1 MTNRPARAKTWP
13 PAGDHFQFNYVQ
25 GSAADKSLVRRL
37 IADVDEVYH
46 LAAAVGLELIASAPI
61 HTIETNLY
69 PTELILAEMLRH
81 RKAGH
86 AAKLFL
92 ASSAEVYGK
101 NPKETWSEEDSLVY
115 GPTSHPRW
123 STGVAK
129 AIGESLALAYWQQ
142 HRLPIIVG
150 RLFNVI
156 GPRQSGRFGMVVPR
170 FVEAAL
176 AGRPL
181 VVHGDGSQVRTFLH
195 VADAVRAIL
204 DLMASPAAM
213 AGVFN
218 IGGDE
223 PVTLLELA
231 RAGGGGRPARDFD
244 RAASLSRHAGSP
256 FRRRPASGS
265 RFDPAPRGDRF
276 SARARSGRH
285 AAGDDQLHPG
295 DAAEV
300 VLRPAQN
307 LRPNRYFCCG
317 QPAKMAAVQSRVPV
331 PDLLGT
337 RSGTM
342 NLLTSARLPAVRPRR
357 CSWQL
362 VPARPR

>member
-1 MTNRPARAKTWP
+1 
-13 PAGDHFQFNYVQ
+13 
-25 GSAADKSLVRRL
+25 
-37 IADVDEVYH
+37 
-46 LAAAVGLELIASAPI
+46 
-61 HTIETNLY
+61 
-69 PTELILAEMLRH
+69 MLRH

-101 NPKETWSEEDSLVY
+101 NPKETWSEEDGSVY

-142 HRLPIIVG
+142 HRLPIIIG

-181 VVHGDGSQVRTFLH
+181 IVHGDGGQVRTFMH

-204 DLMASPAAM
+204 DLMASPAAV

-218 IGGDE
+218 IGGEE

-231 RAGGGGRPARDFD
+231 QRVGAAVRPG
-244 RAASLSRHAGSP
+244 ASIELRPYPDTLGQH
-256 FRRRPASGS
+256 FEDVRRR
-265 RFDPAPRGDRF
+265 
-276 SARARSGRH
+276 
-285 AAGDDQLHPG
+285 
-295 DAAEV
+295 
-300 VLRPAQN
+300 
-307 LRPNRYFCCG
+307 
-317 QPAKMAAVQSRVPV
+317 V
-331 PDLLGT
+331 PDLT
-337 RSGTM
+337 R
-342 NLLTSARLPAVRPRR
+342 LRSAIGFQPEHDLDATLREIINYTRVMLRK
-357 CSWQL
+357 SS
-362 VPARPR
+362 